1 MPFDGILHL
10 PGYSSEKAIVKIA
23 FFYCTRSIFQKTIAY
38 LTNVCYDVVINCRE
52 MIPINIT
59 IKDVARELGV
69 SYSSIS
75 RALNGKEGV
84 SKATRDKI
92 LEAAERMGYQP
103 NDLARGLVNKI
114 SNTVGVIV
122 PDINNPFF
130 GEIVAGITD
139 ASNENGYNIFLCV
152 SGWDPKIEKEYFS
165 TLLKKRVDGIILKSA
180 GKNEDYDEIKSPLM
194 IIERYSKYHKFD
206 SVEVDNE
213 LGGYLAVKHLLDC
226 GYRNLAFIL
235 GKEDYF
241 ASQRRLK
248 GAKRALEESNLTINE
263 NLIIE
268 GSFSIEGGR
277 QAAKQLFKSGQH
289 IDAIFGMNDLIGMGV
304 LQYCDESNINVPDE
318 VGVIGYDNIS
328 YAGLPQIQ
336 LTTIHQPKYELGKML
351 FETLLEEIKNK
362 ESKRPTRK
370 IILNPELKI
379 RKTTR

>member
-1 MPFDGILHL
+1 
-10 PGYSSEKAIVKIA
+10 
-23 FFYCTRSIFQKTIAY
+23 
-38 LTNVCYDVVINCRE
+38 

-59 IKDVARELGV
+59 IKDIAKELGV

-84 SKATRDKI
+84 SKATRKKI
-92 LEAAERMGYQP
+92 LAAAERMGYQP

-114 SNTVGVIV
+114 SKTVGVII

-139 ASNENGYNIFLCV
+139 ASSENEYNIFLCV
-152 SGWDPKIEKEYFS
+152 SGWDPKSEKEYFN
-165 TLLKKRVDGIILKSA
+165 TLRQKRVDGIILKSV
-180 GKNEDYDEIKSPLM
+180 GKSEEYEDIKTPLM
-194 IIERYSKYHKFD
+194 IIERYSKRSHEFD

-226 GYRNLAFIL
+226 GYRKLSVIL
-235 GKEDYF
+235 GREDVIASRSRLAGAEKAMKEYG
-241 ASQRRLK
+241 LT
-248 GAKRALEESNLTINE
+248 LNEE
-263 NLIIE
+263 LIIE

-277 QAAKQLFKSGQH
+277 KAAAQIFERGHSV
-289 IDAIFGMNDLIGMGV
+289 DAVFGVNDLIAMGV
-304 LQYCDESNINVPDE
+304 LQYCNENDINVPDE

-328 YAGLPQIQ
+328 YAGLPQIE

-351 FETLLEEIKNK
+351 FETLLEEIR
-362 ESKRPTRK
+362 EGETKRPTKK

-379 RKTTR
+379 RKTTKSKK

>member
-1 MPFDGILHL
+1 MCF
-10 PGYSSEKAIVKIA
+10 SV
-23 FFYCTRSIFQKTIAY
+23 FFQKVIAY
-38 LTNVCYDVVINCRE
+38 ETNVCYDYVINCRE

-92 LEAAERMGYQP
+92 LKAAERMGYEP

-114 SNTVGVIV
+114 SKTVGVIV
-122 PDINNPFF
+122 PDMLNPFF
-130 GEIVAGITD
+130 GEIVAGIID
-139 ASNENGYNIFLCV
+139 ASNENEYNIFLCV
-152 SGWDPKIEKEYFS
+152 SGWSFEIEKEYFN
-165 TLLKKRVDGIILKSA
+165 TLRKKRVDGIILKSL
-180 GKNEDYDEIKSPLM
+180 GKNEDYEDVKSPLM
-194 IIERYSKYHKFD
+194 LIERYSKYHEHD

-213 LGGYLAVKHLLDC
+213 LGGYLAAKHLLDC

-235 GKEDYF
+235 GKEDHF

-248 GAKRALEESNLTINE
+248 GAEKALEQHGMTLNKKLVID
-263 NLIIE
+263 

-277 QAAKQLFKSGQH
+277 QAAKQLFESGNT
-289 IDAIFGMNDLIGMGV
+289 IDAIFGMNDLIALGA
-304 LQYCDESNINVPDE
+304 LQYCNENDINVPDE

-351 FETLLEEIKNK
+351 FETLLEEIQRKDAT
-362 ESKRPTRK
+362 RPTRK

-379 RKTTR
+379 RKTTRSIRK

>member
-1 MPFDGILHL
+1 MKR
-10 PGYSSEKAIVKIA
+10 SSL
-23 FFYCTRSIFQKTIAY
+23 FFYKTIAY
-38 LTNVCYDVVINCRE
+38 LTNVCYDDIINKRE

-84 SKATRDKI
+84 SEETRKKI
-92 LEAAERMGYQP
+92 VEAAERMGYQP

-114 SNTVGVIV
+114 SKTVGVII

-139 ASNENGYNIFLCV
+139 ASSENDYNIFLCV
-152 SGWDPKIEKEYFS
+152 SGWDLKREKEYFN
-165 TLLKKRVDGIILKSA
+165 TLRQKRVDGIILKSA
-180 GKNEDYDEIKSPLM
+180 GNNEDYDDVKSPLM
-194 IIERYSKYHKFD
+194 IIERYSKKHQFD

-213 LGGYLAVKHLLDC
+213 LGGYLAAKHLLDC
-226 GYRNLAFIL
+226 GYRNIAVIL
-235 GKEDYF
+235 GKEDFY
-241 ASQRRLK
+241 ASERRLK
-248 GAKRALEESNLTINE
+248 GVGKALREYGVALNPELVT
-263 NLIIE
+263 E

-277 QAAKQLFKSGQH
+277 KAAKQLFESGKP
-289 IDAIFGMNDLIGMGV
+289 IDAVFGVNDLIGMGV
-304 LQYCDESNINVPDE
+304 LQYCDENNISIPDE

-328 YAGLPQIQ
+328 YAGLPQIR
-336 LTTIHQPKYELGKML
+336 LTTVHQPKYELGKML

-362 ESKRPTRK
+362 EMKRPTKK

-379 RKTTR
+379 RKTTRYK

>member
-1 MPFDGILHL
+1 
-10 PGYSSEKAIVKIA
+10 
-23 FFYCTRSIFQKTIAY
+23 
-38 LTNVCYDVVINCRE
+38 

-59 IKDVARELGV
+59 IKDVAKELGV

-92 LEAAERMGYQP
+92 LEAAERMGYEP

-114 SNTVGVIV
+114 SKTVGVII

-130 GEIVAGITD
+130 GEIVAGIID
-139 ASNENGYNIFLCV
+139 ASNENEYNIFLCV
-152 SGWDPKIEKEYFS
+152 SGWNYIIEKEYFN
-165 TLLKKRVDGIILKSA
+165 TLRKKRVDGIILKSA
-180 GKNEDYDEIKSPLM
+180 GKNEDYNEVKSPLM
-194 IIERYSKYHKFD
+194 IIERYSKYLD
-206 SVEVDNE
+206 YNSVEVDNE
-213 LGGYLAVKHLLDC
+213 MGGYLAVKHLLDC

-248 GAKRALEESNLTINE
+248 GAEKALIE
-263 NLIIE
+263 NGMALNKYLVIE

-277 QAAKQLFKSGQH
+277 QAAKQLFESGH
-289 IDAIFGMNDLIGMGV
+289 AIDAVFGMNDLIGMGV
-304 LQYCDESNINVPDE
+304 LQYCNESNISVPDE

-328 YAGLPQIQ
+328 YAGLPQIR
-336 LTTIHQPKYELGKML
+336 LTTVHQPKYELGKML
-351 FETLLEEIKNK
+351 FETLLEEIQHKDSQK
-362 ESKRPTRK
+362 PTRK

-379 RKTTR
+379 RKTTREKKG

>member
-1 MPFDGILHL
+1 MTSVALSFL
-10 PGYSSEKAIVKIA
+10 IVGL
-23 FFYCTRSIFQKTIAY
+23 FFQKNIAY
-38 LTNVCYDVVINCRE
+38 LTNVCYDDVINCRE
-52 MIPINIT
+52 MIPIIT

-84 SKATRDKI
+84 SKETRDKI

-122 PDINNPFF
+122 PDILNPFF

-139 ASNENGYNIFLCV
+139 ASNENEYNIFLCV
-152 SGWDPKIEKEYFS
+152 SGWNPKIEKEYFN
-165 TLLKKRVDGIILKSA
+165 TLRKKRVDGIILKSA
-180 GKNEDYDEIKSPLM
+180 GKNEDYEDVKSPLM
-194 IIERYSKYHKFD
+194 IIERYSKYHEYD

-213 LGGYLAVKHLLDC
+213 LGGYLAAKHLLDC
-226 GYRNLAFIL
+226 GYRNIAIIT

-248 GAKRALEESNLTINE
+248 GAEKALEKNGIALNKG
-263 NLIIE
+263 LVIE

-277 QAAKQLFKSGQH
+277 KAAKLLFESGH
-289 IDAIFGMNDLIGMGV
+289 TIDAIFCMNDLIALGA
-304 LQYCDESNINVPDE
+304 LQYCNEHDINVPDK

-328 YAGLPQIQ
+328 YAELPQIQ

-362 ESKRPTRK
+362 DNSRPTRK

-379 RKTTR
+379 RKTTKAKA

>member
-1 MPFDGILHL
+1 MP
-10 PGYSSEKAIVKIA
+10 YSFLYSLN
-23 FFYCTRSIFQKTIAY
+23 FFQKNIAY
-38 LTNVCYDVVINCRE
+38 LTNVCYDDVINCRE

-114 SNTVGVIV
+114 SKTVGVII

-139 ASNENGYNIFLCV
+139 ASNENEYNIFLCI
-152 SGWDPKIEKEYFS
+152 SGWNPKIEKEYFN
-165 TLLKKRVDGIILKSA
+165 TLRKKRVDGIILKSA
-180 GKNEDYDEIKSPLM
+180 GKNEEYDEIKSPLM
-194 IIERYSKYHKFD
+194 IIERYSKNHEYN

-213 LGGYLAVKHLLDC
+213 LGGYLAAKHLIEC

-241 ASQRRLK
+241 ASHRRLK
-248 GAKRALEESNLTINE
+248 GAQKAMEKYGVAMNKELV
-263 NLIIE
+263 IE
-268 GSFSIEGGR
+268 GNFSIEGGR
-277 QAAKQLFKSGQH
+277 LAAKQLFEGRH
-289 IDAIFGMNDLIGMGV
+289 PIDAVFGMNDLIGMGV

-328 YAGLPQIQ
+328 YAGLPQIR

-351 FETLLEEIKNK
+351 FETLLEEIQNK
-362 ESKRPTRK
+362 DSAGPTKK

-379 RKTTR
+379 RKTTRAKA

>member
-1 MPFDGILHL
+1 M
-10 PGYSSEKAIVKIA
+10 
-23 FFYCTRSIFQKTIAY
+23 
-38 LTNVCYDVVINCRE
+38 
-52 MIPINIT
+52 IT
-59 IKDVARELGV
+59 IKDVAKELGV

-130 GEIVAGITD
+130 GEIVAGIID
-139 ASNENGYNIFLCV
+139 ASNENEYNIFLCV
-152 SGWDPKIEKEYFS
+152 SGWNPKIEKEYFN

-194 IIERYSKYHKFD
+194 IIERYSKKRD
-206 SVEVDNE
+206 NNSVEVDNE
-213 LGGYLAVKHLLDC
+213 LGGYLATKHLLDC

-241 ASQRRLK
+241 ASHRRLRGAEKALKEK
-248 GAKRALEESNLTINE
+248 GIPLNMDLV
-263 NLIIE
+263 IE
-268 GSFSIEGGR
+268 GNFSIEGGR
-277 QAAKQLFKSGQH
+277 NAAKKLFESGH
-289 IDAIFGMNDLIGMGV
+289 PIDAVFGMNDLIGMGV
-304 LQYCDESNINVPDE
+304 LEYCDECKINVPE
-318 VGVIGYDNIS
+318 KVGVIGYDNIS

-336 LTTIHQPKYELGKML
+336 LTTVHQPKYELGKML
-351 FETLLEEIKNK
+351 FETLLEEIRQKD
-362 ESKRPTRK
+362 STRPTKK

-379 RKTTR
+379 RKTTRSKNGK

>member
-1 MPFDGILHL
+1 MPYFFV
-10 PGYSSEKAIVKIA
+10 SE
-23 FFYCTRSIFQKTIAY
+23 RIFEKSIAY
-38 LTNVCYDVVINCRE
+38 LTNVCYDVDINSRE

-59 IKDVARELGV
+59 IKDVAKELGV

-114 SNTVGVIV
+114 SKTVGVII

-139 ASNENGYNIFLCV
+139 ASNENEYNIFLCI
-152 SGWDPKIEKEYFS
+152 SGWNAKNEKEYFN
-165 TLLKKRVDGIILKSA
+165 TLRKKRVDGIILKSA
-180 GKNEDYDEIKSPLM
+180 GKNEDYDDIKSPLM
-194 IIERYSKYHKFD
+194 IIERYSKYHEFD

-248 GAKRALEESNLTINE
+248 GAKKALEENGMSVNDELV
-263 NLIIE
+263 IE
-268 GSFSIEGGR
+268 GRFSIEGGR
-277 QAAKQLFKSGQH
+277 MAAEKLFEKGQP
-289 IDAIFGMNDLIGMGV
+289 IDAIFGMNDLIALGA
-304 LQYCDESNINVPDE
+304 LQYCNENDINVPDE

-351 FETLLEEIKNK
+351 FETLLEKIQQQDTARLTK
-362 ESKRPTRK
+362 K

-379 RKTTR
+379 RKTTRSKV

>member
-1 MPFDGILHL
+1 M
-10 PGYSSEKAIVKIA
+10 
-23 FFYCTRSIFQKTIAY
+23 
-38 LTNVCYDVVINCRE
+38 
-52 MIPINIT
+52 NIT

-84 SKATRDKI
+84 SKATRKKI

-103 NDLARGLVNKI
+103 NDLARGLVNRI
-114 SNTVGVIV
+114 SKTVGVII

-130 GEIVAGITD
+130 GEIVAGIID
-139 ASNENGYNIFLCV
+139 ASNENEYNIFLCV
-152 SGWDPKIEKEYFS
+152 SGWNPALEKEYFN

-180 GKNEDYDEIKSPLM
+180 GKNEDYDNVKSPLM
-194 IIERYSKYHKFD
+194 IIERYSKYHEFD

-213 LGGYLAVKHLLDC
+213 LGGYLAVNHLLDC
-226 GYRNLAFIL
+226 GYEHLAFIL
-235 GKEDYF
+235 GKEDFF

-248 GAKRALEESNLTINE
+248 GARKALEDRGMTLNE
-263 NLIIE
+263 DMVIE

-277 QAAKQLFKSGQH
+277 QAAKQLFERGKP
-289 IDAIFGMNDLIGMGV
+289 IDAVFGMNDLIGMGV
-304 LQYCDESNINVPDE
+304 LQYCNESDISVPDQ

-328 YAGLPQIQ
+328 YAGLPQIR

-351 FETLLEEIKNK
+351 FETLLDEIKNK
-362 ESKRPTRK
+362 DNAKPTKK

-379 RKTTR
+379 RKTTRSGMHP

>member
-1 MPFDGILHL
+1 MV
-10 PGYSSEKAIVKIA
+10 S
-23 FFYCTRSIFQKTIAY
+23 
-38 LTNVCYDVVINCRE
+38 
-52 MIPINIT
+52 INIT

-84 SKATRDKI
+84 SKETRDKI

-114 SNTVGVIV
+114 SKTVGVII

-139 ASNENGYNIFLCV
+139 ASNENEYTIFLCI
-152 SGWDPKIEKEYFS
+152 SGWDPQIEKEYFN
-165 TLLKKRVDGIILKSA
+165 TLRKKRVDGIILKSA
-180 GKNEDYDEIKSPLM
+180 GKNEDYDDIKSPLM
-194 IIERYSKYHKFD
+194 IVERYSKFNEKD

-213 LGGYLAVKHLLDC
+213 MGGYLAAKHLLDC
-226 GYRNLAFIL
+226 GYKNLAFIL
-235 GKEDYF
+235 GKEDHS
-241 ASQRRLK
+241 ASSRRRR
-248 GAKRALEESNLTINE
+248 GAEKAMEQYGMTMNKDLVS
-263 NLIIE
+263 E
-268 GSFSIEGGR
+268 GKFTIEGGR
-277 QAAKQLFKSGQH
+277 QAAKTLFESGH
-289 IDAIFGMNDLIGMGV
+289 PIDAIFCMNDLIALGV

-318 VGVIGYDNIS
+318 VGVVGYDNIS

-351 FETLLEEIKNK
+351 FETLLEEIQNQDT
-362 ESKRPTRK
+362 KRPTKK

-379 RKTTR
+379 RKTTKKKVQSKEKL

>member
-1 MPFDGILHL
+1 ML
-10 PGYSSEKAIVKIA
+10 
-23 FFYCTRSIFQKTIAY
+23 
-38 LTNVCYDVVINCRE
+38 LTDRE
-52 MIPINIT
+52 MIPISIT

-92 LEAAERMGYQP
+92 LAAAERMGYEP

-114 SNTVGVIV
+114 SKTVGVII

-139 ASNENGYNIFLCV
+139 ASNENEYNIFLCV
-152 SGWDPKIEKEYFS
+152 SGWDAKIEKEYFN
-165 TLLKKRVDGIILKSA
+165 TLRKKRVDGIILKSI
-180 GKNEDYDEIKSPLM
+180 GNNEDYDAIKSPLM
-194 IIERYSKYHKFD
+194 IIERYSKYHEYD

-213 LGGYLAVKHLLDC
+213 LGGYLATKHLLEC
-226 GYRNLAFIL
+226 GYRNLGFIL

-241 ASQRRLK
+241 ASRRRLK
-248 GAKRALEESNLTINE
+248 GAEKALEEYGMALNNNLVID
-263 NLIIE
+263 

-277 QAAKQLFKSGQH
+277 QATKKLFEAGGS
-289 IDAIFGMNDLIGMGV
+289 IDAIFGMNDLIALGA
-304 LQYCDESNINVPDE
+304 LQYCNENNINVPE
-318 VGVIGYDNIS
+318 KVGVIGYDNIS

-351 FETLLEEIKNK
+351 FETLLEEIQHKD
-362 ESKRPTRK
+362 SARPTRK

-379 RKTTR
+379 RKTTRSKA

>member
-1 MPFDGILHL
+1 M
-10 PGYSSEKAIVKIA
+10 
-23 FFYCTRSIFQKTIAY
+23 
-38 LTNVCYDVVINCRE
+38 
-52 MIPINIT
+52 NIT

-84 SKATRDKI
+84 SKATRKKI

-103 NDLARGLVNKI
+103 NDLARGLVNRI
-114 SNTVGVIV
+114 SKTVGVII

-130 GEIVAGITD
+130 GEIVAGIID
-139 ASNENGYNIFLCV
+139 ASNENEYNIFLCV
-152 SGWDPKIEKEYFS
+152 SGWNPALEKEYFN

-180 GKNEDYDEIKSPLM
+180 GKNEDYDNVKSPLM
-194 IIERYSKYHKFD
+194 IIERYSKYCEFD

-213 LGGYLAVKHLLDC
+213 LGGYLAVNHLLNC
-226 GYRNLAFIL
+226 GYENLAFIL
-235 GKEDYF
+235 GKEDFF

-248 GAKRALEESNLTINE
+248 GARKALEDRGLTWNE
-263 NLIIE
+263 DMVIE

-277 QAAKQLFKSGQH
+277 QAAKQLFERGNP
-289 IDAIFGMNDLIGMGV
+289 IDAVFGMNDLIGMGV
-304 LQYCDESNINVPDE
+304 LQYCNESDISVPDQ

-328 YAGLPQIQ
+328 YAGLPQIR

-351 FETLLEEIKNK
+351 FETLLDEIKNK
-362 ESKRPTRK
+362 DTAKPTKK

-379 RKTTR
+379 RKTTRSGI

>member
-1 MPFDGILHL
+1 M
-10 PGYSSEKAIVKIA
+10 
-23 FFYCTRSIFQKTIAY
+23 
-38 LTNVCYDVVINCRE
+38 RE
-52 MIPINIT
+52 MIPITIT

-84 SKATRDKI
+84 SKKTRDKI
-92 LEAAERMGYQP
+92 LETAERMGYQP

-114 SNTVGVIV
+114 SKTVGVIV

-139 ASNENGYNIFLCV
+139 ASSENEYNIFLCV
-152 SGWDPKIEKEYFS
+152 SGWSATKEKEYFN
-165 TLLKKRVDGIILKSA
+165 TLVQRRVDGIILKSA
-180 GKNEDYDEIKSPLM
+180 GKNEDYDGVKSPLM
-194 IIERYSKYHKFD
+194 IIERYGRNHKFD

-213 LGGYLAVKHLLDC
+213 MGGYLAVKHLLDC

-235 GKEDYF
+235 GKEDYH
-241 ASQRRLK
+241 ASSRRLR
-248 GAKRALEESNLTINE
+248 GAEKALNDYGLELNKDLV
-263 NLIIE
+263 IE

-277 QAAKQLFKSGQH
+277 QAAKQLFEGKRL
-289 IDAIFGMNDLIGMGV
+289 IDAVFGMNDLISMGV
-304 LQYCDESNINVPDE
+304 LQYCNESSIRVPDE

-336 LTTIHQPKYELGKML
+336 LTTMHQPKYELGKML
-351 FETLLEEIKNK
+351 FETLLEEIQNK
-362 ESKRPTRK
+362 DTKRLTKK

-379 RKTTR
+379 RKTTRCE

>member
-1 MPFDGILHL
+1 
-10 PGYSSEKAIVKIA
+10 
-23 FFYCTRSIFQKTIAY
+23 
-38 LTNVCYDVVINCRE
+38 

-59 IKDVARELGV
+59 IKDIARELGV

-84 SKATRDKI
+84 SKATRKKI
-92 LEAAERMGYQP
+92 LAAAERMGYQP

-114 SNTVGVIV
+114 SKTVGVII

-139 ASNENGYNIFLCV
+139 ASSENEYNIFLCV
-152 SGWDPKIEKEYFS
+152 SGWDPKSEKEYFN
-165 TLLKKRVDGIILKSA
+165 TLRQKRVDGIILKSVV
-180 GKNEDYDEIKSPLM
+180 KSEEYENINSPLM
-194 IIERYSKYHKFD
+194 IIERYSKRSHEYD

-226 GYRNLAFIL
+226 GYRKLAVIL
-235 GKEDYF
+235 GKEDVI
-241 ASQRRLK
+241 ASRSRLN
-248 GAKRALEESNLTINE
+248 GAEKAMKEYGLSLNQE
-263 NLIIE
+263 LIIE

-277 QAAKQLFKSGQH
+277 KAAAQIFEGGHSA
-289 IDAIFGMNDLIGMGV
+289 DAVFGVNDLIAMGV
-304 LQYCDESNINVPDE
+304 LQYCNENNINVPDE

-328 YAGLPQIQ
+328 YAGLPQIE

-351 FETLLEEIKNK
+351 FETLLEEIR
-362 ESKRPTRK
+362 EGETKRPTKK

-379 RKTTR
+379 RKTTKRKK

>member
-1 MPFDGILHL
+1 M
-10 PGYSSEKAIVKIA
+10 IV
-23 FFYCTRSIFQKTIAY
+23 TI
-38 LTNVCYDVVINCRE
+38 DRE
-52 MIPINIT
+52 MISIIT
-59 IKDVARELGV
+59 IKDVAKELGV

-84 SKATRDKI
+84 SKATRKKI
-92 LEAAERMGYQP
+92 LEAAERMGYEP
-103 NDLARGLVNKI
+103 NELARGLVNKV
-114 SNTVGVIV
+114 SNTVGVII

-139 ASNENGYNIFLCV
+139 ASKESGYNIFLCI
-152 SGWDPKIEKEYFS
+152 SGWDPQTEKEYFN
-165 TLLKKRVDGIILKSA
+165 TLRKKRVDGIILKSA

-194 IIERYSKYHKFD
+194 IIERYSKNHEND

-213 LGGYLAVKHLLDC
+213 LGGYLAVEHLLNC

-235 GKEDYF
+235 GKEDHF
-241 ASQRRLK
+241 ASQRRLR
-248 GAKRALEESNLTINE
+248 GAEKALEEYGVPLNQELV
-263 NLIIE
+263 IE

-277 QAAKQLFKSGQH
+277 QAAKKLFEGGRP
-289 IDAIFGMNDLIGMGV
+289 IDAIFGMNDLIALGA
-304 LQYCDESNINVPDE
+304 LQYCNENNINVPDE

-351 FETLLEEIKNK
+351 FETLLEDIKKK
-362 ESKRPTRK
+362 ETGAKLTKK

-379 RKTTR
+379 RKTTRSKA

>member
-1 MPFDGILHL
+1 
-10 PGYSSEKAIVKIA
+10 
-23 FFYCTRSIFQKTIAY
+23 
-38 LTNVCYDVVINCRE
+38 
-52 MIPINIT
+52 MIPIIT
-59 IKDVARELGV
+59 IKDVAKELGV

-130 GEIVAGITD
+130 GEIVAGIID
-139 ASNENGYNIFLCV
+139 ASNENEYNIFLCV
-152 SGWDPKIEKEYFS
+152 SGWNPKIEKEYFN
-165 TLLKKRVDGIILKSA
+165 TLRKKRVDGIILKSA
-180 GKNEDYDEIKSPLM
+180 GKNEDYEDVKSPLM
-194 IIERYSKYHKFD
+194 IIERFNKYNQYD

-213 LGGYLAVKHLLDC
+213 LGGYLAAKHLLEC
-226 GYRNLAFIL
+226 GYRNLAFVL
-235 GKEDYF
+235 GKEDYI
-241 ASQRRLK
+241 SSRPRLK
-248 GAKRALEESNLTINE
+248 GATKALEQYGMTVNKDLV
-263 NLIIE
+263 IE

-277 QAAKQLFKSGQH
+277 LAAKQLFEKKTH
-289 IDAIFGMNDLIGMGV
+289 PIDAVFGMNDLIALGV
-304 LQYCDESNINVPDE
+304 LQYCNENNINVPDE

-328 YAGLPQIQ
+328 YAGLPQIE

-362 ESKRPTRK
+362 DRARPTRK

-379 RKTTR
+379 RKTTRPKV